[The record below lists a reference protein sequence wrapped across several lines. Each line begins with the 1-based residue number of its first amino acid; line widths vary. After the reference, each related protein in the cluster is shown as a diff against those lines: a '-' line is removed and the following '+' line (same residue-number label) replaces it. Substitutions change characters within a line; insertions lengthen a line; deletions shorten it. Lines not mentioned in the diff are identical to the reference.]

1 MMGEAEMDSTD
12 FGPGDLHDGFP
23 VDDVG
28 DMPDYSGDPG
38 PEDLAPHEPGAEAGY
53 PDLLPAFPGLHSGES
68 WPAGGDDPGG
78 ASVAELGHE
87 HGSPD
92 WTDFPS
98 GDPGADAGMPVSGPD
113 PSAVPWAGWP
123 RQGDAG
129 PGDDLALASPTEQP
143 VQDPAVHFGESDV
156 SAGPHTNDVP
166 ADPVTPIGPDGNGW
180 DPVAGEYVHNDYP
193 GSDIYTPGKNPA

>member
-53 PDLLPAFPGLHSGES
+53 PDLFPAFPGLHSGES
-68 WPAGGDDPGG
+68 WPAGGDD
-78 ASVAELGHE
+78 
-87 HGSPD
+87 
-92 WTDFPS
+92 
-98 GDPGADAGMPVSGPD
+98 
-113 PSAVPWAGWP
+113 
-123 RQGDAG
+123 
-129 PGDDLALASPTEQP
+129 LALASPTEPP
-143 VQDPAVHFGESDV
+143 VQDAAVRFGESDV
-156 SAGPHTNDVP
+156 SAGPHTIDVP